1 MTSKKRISEILV
13 DNRQMSPENAR
24 QIFSLMQAG
33 RTGKSEQE
41 LILERE
47 FAPEKEIARAVAFK
61 YGLPLIAL
69 EGRTLDNNLI
79 RCVDINVLKKHR
91 VVPVGM
97 SESAPNAMQLAMF
110 NPMNAGAIEDIELLS
125 RMTVEPVVS
134 TATEIMNAID
144 RCYGTETMR
153 SAVDKFTKERQSLV
167 NNSVE
172 EERNDDVSTAP
183 IVVLVNTL
191 LEQAA
196 RQRASDIHVEALQE
210 SLRVRFRIDGVM
222 YTRHKYSNE
231 LTNAVLARL
240 KILAGMDIAEKRKPQ
255 DGRLTYFVDG
265 REYDIRVSVLPT
277 AYGEKCVMRLAL
289 KKSLNRN
296 KSMLGLN
303 PDDMEK
309 FDHIMSYPNG
319 IVLVT
324 GPTGSGK
331 STTLYTVLS
340 EKNRDEVNIVTV
352 EDPVEANIDGINQ
365 VQVNPKADLTFA
377 SALRSILRQDPDII
391 MIGEIR
397 DVETAMIAIQASITG
412 HLVVSTVH
420 TNSAANTV
428 TRLLDMG
435 VDSYLIADSVVGII
449 AQRLVRRLCPTCKRM
464 RPAEEYEL
472 EFMGRDPKV
481 PTDIWEAV
489 GCPSC
494 NGTGYYGRIGVYE
507 IMEVSTNIKR
517 LINRRATA
525 EELKK
530 QALEDGMQTLRMNAS
545 KLVLNGITSFQE
557 ILSVSYEN

>member
-13 DNRQMSPENAR
+13 ERHQMTRAQAD
-24 QIFSLMQAG
+24 QILAVMQGG

-47 FAPEKEIARAVAFK
+47 FAAEKDIASAVAFK
-61 YGLPLIAL
+61 YGLPLVEL
-69 EGRTLDNNLI
+69 EGKTLDDDLI
-79 RCVDINVLKKHR
+79 RRVDINILKKHR
-91 VVPVGM
+91 IVPVALTEGVH
-97 SESAPNAMQLAMF
+97 PVMQLAMF
-110 NPMNAGAIEDIELLS
+110 NPMNAGAIEDVELLS
-125 RMTVEPVVS
+125 RMSVEPVVS

-144 RCYGTETMR
+144 KCFGTETMR
-153 SAVDKFTKERQSLV
+153 SAVDRFTKEREKNAV
-167 NNSVE
+167 AIE
-172 EERNDDVSTAP
+172 EERGEDVSSAP

-196 RQRASDIHVEALQE
+196 RQRASDIHIEALQE

-222 YTRHKYSNE
+222 YTRHKYSDE
-231 LTNAVLARL
+231 LTSAVLARV
-240 KILAGMDIAEKRKPQ
+240 KILAGMDISEKRKPQ
-255 DGRLTYFVDG
+255 DGRMTYFVDG

-277 AYGEKCVMRLAL
+277 TYGEKCVMRLAL
-289 KKSLNRN
+289 KKSLNRD
-296 KSMLGLN
+296 KKTLGLTD
-303 PDDMEK
+303 DDMKK
-309 FDHIMSYPNG
+309 FNHIMSYPNG

-340 EKNRDEVNIVTV
+340 EKNREEVNIVTV

-449 AQRLVRRLCPTCKRM
+449 AQRLVRRLCPNCKRK
-464 RPAEEYEL
+464 RRAEEYEL
-472 EFMGRDPKV
+472 EFMGLDPKK
-481 PTDIWEAV
+481 PTDLWEPC
-489 GCPSC
+489 GCQSC

-507 IMEVSTNIKR
+507 IMELSPAIKR
-517 LINRRATA
+517 LINKRATA
-525 EELKK
+525 EEIKQ
-530 QALEDGMQTLRMNAS
+530 QALADGMQTLRMNAA
-545 KLVLNGITSFQE
+545 KLVLEGTTSFQE
-557 ILSVSYEN
+557 ILGVSFDN

>member
-1 MTSKKRISEILV
+1 
-13 DNRQMSPENAR
+13 
-24 QIFSLMQAG
+24 
-33 RTGKSEQE
+33 
-41 LILERE
+41 
-47 FAPEKEIARAVAFK
+47 
-61 YGLPLIAL
+61 
-69 EGRTLDNNLI
+69 
-79 RCVDINVLKKHR
+79 
-91 VVPVGM
+91 
-97 SESAPNAMQLAMF
+97 MF
-110 NPMNAGAIEDIELLS
+110 NPMNAGAIEDVELLA
-125 RMTVEPVVS
+125 RMAVVPVVA

-144 RCYGTETMR
+144 KCFGTETLR
-153 SAVDKFTKERQSLV
+153 TAVDQFTKERK
-167 NNSVE
+167 NAIAAAE
-172 EERNDDVSTAP
+172 EEKGEDISSAP

-196 RQRASDIHVEALQE
+196 RQRASDIHVEALQDA
-210 SLRVRFRIDGVM
+210 LRVRFRIDGVM
-222 YTRHKYSNE
+222 YTKHRYSGE
-231 LTNAVLARL
+231 LTSAVLARL
-240 KILAGMDIAEKRKPQ
+240 KILSGMDISEKRKPQ
-255 DGRLTYFVDG
+255 DGRMTHFVDG

-277 AYGEKCVMRLAL
+277 SYGEKCVMRLAL
-289 KKSLNRN
+289 KKSLSRD
-296 KSMLGLN
+296 KSKLGMN

-340 EKNRDEVNIVTV
+340 EKNKDDVNIVTV
-352 EDPVEANIDGINQ
+352 EDPVEANIDGVNQ

-449 AQRLVRRLCPTCKRM
+449 AQRLVRKLCPQCKKK

-472 EFMGRDPKV
+472 EFMGLDPTV
-481 PTDIWEAV
+481 PTDIWVPV
-489 GCPSC
+489 GCQSC

-507 IMEVSTNIKR
+507 IMEVNRELKR

-525 EELKK
+525 EELKQ
-530 QALEDGMQTLRMNAS
+530 QALADGMQTLRANAT
-545 KLVLNGITSFQE
+545 KLVLAGVTSYSE